1 MAEKSNRP
9 VNIKDLTEDEKLK
22 YEIAEELGLL
32 SGDDGRVEIPFLKR
46 NRPDWRPDDQTPQRG
61 AEKKGQKVTKILKIL
76 RSMNIS

>member
-22 YEIAEELGLL
+22 YEIAEELAFR

-46 NRPDWRPDDQTPQRG
+46 NRPDWRLMTRRRREEQK
-61 AEKKGQKVTKILKIL
+61 KKGQKVTKILKIL